1 MQKLFD
7 YLYKENSAADL
18 GPLYQ
23 LKTRLN
29 RKDVLAKVN
38 KSYHGTEAFLHTVV
52 DGYVVYAAMECF
64 SMTSADAKLTLHMA
78 QANDSHTLKG
88 KVGEL
93 VNNYVLF

>member
-29 RKDVLAKVN
+29 RKGVLAKVN
-38 KSYHGTEAFLHTVV
+38 KSYHTVV

-64 SMTSADAKLTLHMA
+64 RMTSADAKLTLHMA